1 MIFKKDLYYW
11 EESGKIILQTAV
23 QIGKVIIMDYNNLNN
38 YRPPQNYRHP
48 GTTFATISMILGLG
62 SIFTL
67 LTVYLPII
75 LGSLAIIFAILSTSA
90 GQKFL
95 VSAKVG
101 ICTAAG
107 SISIVVAIIVTVMG
121 MMISLLL
128 GSSREDLIRLGQQMD
143 QDIEDQIGIQPKDI
157 MGESYEDIM
166 TEFADTMGK

>member
-1 MIFKKDLYYW
+1 
-11 EESGKIILQTAV
+11 
-23 QIGKVIIMDYNNLNN
+23 MDYNNQNN
-38 YRPPQNYRHP
+38 YGPPQNYQHP

-67 LTVYLPII
+67 ITVYLPII
-75 LGSLAIIFAILSTSA
+75 LGSLAIIFAVLSTNA

-107 SISIVVAIIVTVMG
+107 SITIVIAILITVMG

-128 GSSREDLIRLGQQMD
+128 GSSREDLIRFGQQMD
-143 QDIEDQIGIQPKDI
+143 KNIEDQIGIQLKDI
-157 MGESYEDIM
+157 AEKSYEDIM